1 MADPVPEMRGR
12 CGGDRLKVQEMPIEE
27 IREYDGNARKN
38 EKAVEAVAKSIQA
51 YGFKNP
57 IIVDRNKVII
67 AGHTRLKAAR
77 AIGMEKV
84 PVIKADDLTEEQVK
98 AFRLADNKTAELSEW
113 DFGKLELELD
123 RIDYDSWLW
132 KYFSDEE
139 TEMKT
144 FDAEIDLSDFSDEEF
159 EYECPCCGFRF
170 NRTYIPV
177 EMDAGRP
184 AERAEE
190 RKDSFQLFFMRGGA
204 AQWVISLPD
213 IRYLEIARSILRS
226 RPYTRRIITRNILSR
241 WTSGSSTKGRIFRKN
256 SWIWTFWTDRLLA
269 AHFRWLDHGRKD
281 GTRKRS
287 FARGR
292 RSRDLT
298 ICFLHSSKQRKNSAR
313 RCLWLRT

>member
-1 MADPVPEMRGR
+1 
-12 CGGDRLKVQEMPIEE
+12 MPIEE

-67 AGHTRLKAAR
+67 AGHTRLKAAKV
-77 AIGMEKV
+77 IGMEKV

-139 TEMKT
+139 TETKT
-144 FDAEIDLSDFSDEEF
+144 FDAEINLSDFSDEEF

-170 NRTYIPV
+170 NRT
-177 EMDAGRP
+177 
-184 AERAEE
+184 
-190 RKDSFQLFFMRGGA
+190 
-204 AQWVISLPD
+204 
-213 IRYLEIARSILRS
+213 
-226 RPYTRRIITRNILSR
+226 
-241 WTSGSSTKGRIFRKN
+241 
-256 SWIWTFWTDRLLA
+256 
-269 AHFRWLDHGRKD
+269 
-281 GTRKRS
+281 
-287 FARGR
+287 
-292 RSRDLT
+292 
-298 ICFLHSSKQRKNSAR
+298 
-313 RCLWLRT
+313 